1 MFAFYC
7 RSQKNVFHLSCNYNI
22 LKIWFLKDALEL
34 MMMPLL
40 TSSIVV
46 ARLRYISLAKL
57 ISYISSRQFL
67 LPTYDVFG
75 FNDARLCKGLGGVA
89 IFNFLR

>member
-40 TSSIVV
+40 TSNIVV
-46 ARLRYISLAKL
+46 ARSR
-57 ISYISSRQFL
+57 YISSRQFL
-67 LPTYDVFG
+67 LETYDVFG
-75 FNDARLCKGLGGVA
+75 FYDAVFVKDLVVYPHFTA